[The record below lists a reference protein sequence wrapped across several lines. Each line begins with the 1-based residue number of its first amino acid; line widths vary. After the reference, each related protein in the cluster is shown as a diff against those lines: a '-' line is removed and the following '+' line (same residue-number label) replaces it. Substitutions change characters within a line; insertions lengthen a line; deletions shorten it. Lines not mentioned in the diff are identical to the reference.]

1 MKALRAMMSARRNN
15 TCRKP
20 LVYADIRVGM
30 KVIDNDGDIGI
41 ITQCEDPH
49 NVIIRY
55 DNEGVGIYCL
65 VESCELFGRSLLYVC
80 P

>member
-1 MKALRAMMSARRNN
+1 MKSEIN
-15 TCRKP
+15 KP
-20 LVYADIRVGM
+20 LLYSDVQKGM

-65 VESCELFGRSLLYVC
+65 VEGCELFGRSLLYVC
-80 P
+80 L